1 LKEKEMTIS
10 RLLHYRFGTA
20 VLLLALISL
29 TGCGS
34 PEERAQGYYKS
45 GMALIEKKDD
55 YTARREL
62 LNAVKYK
69 SDKVEVWKALAG
81 IDERTD
87 AQQALFRDLRRIVEL
102 DPKDLDARLK
112 LARMLTI
119 GGAPDAALK
128 IMEVASEGE
137 QPSAT
142 FHAVKAIILART
154 NDPAGAIREAQRAY
168 EIDPNNID
176 AVSILVSKKV
186 ADRDPDGALKLLGSL
201 HTDSAKDETRIE
213 LEKIQILA
221 RKGDLAGAEKLLRD
235 VLAKN
240 PNQPAYH
247 SQLIQIL
254 IAQRRFDEAEK
265 ELRARVAAEPA
276 DSKIGLDLVRFLNA
290 VKGPDAARNE
300 LDARVK
306 AGGDVFDYQIALAD
320 LDVTQGRSDDA
331 LKLLQTLVG
340 SETNATRKSTEQTRM
355 AEIYLSKSNVAA
367 AEPLITEILTADRR
381 NSGALRL
388 RAMIKIGKGNFDG
401 AISDLR
407 EALND
412 QPKSPNLLVLLATAY
427 EKSGKN
433 ELADRQYADAVKF
446 SNLNPG
452 VTLQYIAFLQRRA
465 EPARAEE
472 VLSEAATRNPNNL
485 QILSALAQVRLSQKK
500 WAGALRV
507 ADTVGQSDANRGLAD
522 QIRAA
527 ALAGQNKLD
536 QSIAA
541 LEDAHKASPDAMQ
554 PVASLAS
561 AYVAQGQSDKAEALL
576 QDLNKKYPA
585 NAQILV
591 LMGQVKLAQK
601 KDDEAIQEFKA
612 AVAQQPKD
620 PVGYGALS
628 DLYTLQKNYEAA
640 GNVIQA
646 GLKEQ
651 PENLNFRL
659 ALAGLQIQKGDQ
671 DAAIA
676 QYDAILKDQP
686 NSLVAINNYVSLV
699 LDHRS
704 DKESLNRA
712 FNLSDSLKNSNV
724 PQFQDTF
731 GWAQYR
737 RGDYKDSV
745 ATLESVVA
753 KLPNLAAAHYHLG
766 MAYAAVGQSDKATE
780 QLKSAF
786 ALEPDGT
793 DLKESIRSAMK

>member
-1 LKEKEMTIS
+1 MTIS